1 MGDKD
6 GAGERVMGERVRV
19 RVMGLHV
26 LLWCAVAC
34 VCGFSL

>member
-6 GAGERVMGERVRV
+6 GAGERVKGEKGV
-19 RVMGLHV
+19 LHV